1 VALLSK
7 GVEIQMGTIMFQV
20 GELVHSCRNQ
30 LYIQYQDGFR
40 DAIVLNLLAG
50 YSISSRFQSQYFA

>member
-1 VALLSK
+1 MALLSK

-20 GELVHSCRNQ
+20 GEVHSCRNQ